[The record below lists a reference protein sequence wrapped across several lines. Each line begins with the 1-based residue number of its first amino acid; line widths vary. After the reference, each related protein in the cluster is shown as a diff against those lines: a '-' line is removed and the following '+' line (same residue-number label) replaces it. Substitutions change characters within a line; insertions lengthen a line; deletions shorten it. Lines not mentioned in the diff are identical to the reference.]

1 MGETFIQQLRLVVLL
16 ALGVSG
22 SLLLIAAGVGWI
34 RTFFTETLARIRD
47 KAKILEEKATD
58 LIVAGRQKG
67 RSLQWSQESS
77 AALAT
82 LRTLV
87 LNGGWERYWQQR
99 QVLPLVAS

>member
-1 MGETFIQQLRLVVLL
+1 MDVLETFIAYLQARQECIPHYHQRRIDQQYV
-16 ALGVSG
+16 GSG
-22 SLLLIAAGVGWI
+22 HA
-34 RTFFTETLARIRD
+34 
-47 KAKILEEKATD
+47 EKATD